1 MRALVPRLLLAAA
14 VLGTATSWPR
24 HVKAQSHHAV
34 PRASVSLSAVTV
46 HALGV
51 GAEVRLLDRLALVG
65 RGEGFVGRRKRAAG
79 LGLRADVIETPGFA
93 LGAIGLA
100 GATSCRRR
108 GESFCDG
115 GEKTAFAMSGVV
127 AVEFKI
133 GARWSNALEVGYW
146 RPVVNADE
154 EDTDYGSPRFT
165 LGMTVRYVVLAR

>member
-79 LGLRADVIETPGFA
+79 LGLRANVLETPGFT

-108 GESFCDG
+108 GESSCDG
-115 GEKTAFAMSGVV
+115 GEDTAFAVAGVV
-127 AVEFKI
+127 GVDFRI

-146 RPVVNADE
+146 RPLVDTVDRN
-154 EDTDYGSPRFT
+154 TDYGSPRFT
-165 LGMTVRYVVLAR
+165 LGMTIRYVVLAR